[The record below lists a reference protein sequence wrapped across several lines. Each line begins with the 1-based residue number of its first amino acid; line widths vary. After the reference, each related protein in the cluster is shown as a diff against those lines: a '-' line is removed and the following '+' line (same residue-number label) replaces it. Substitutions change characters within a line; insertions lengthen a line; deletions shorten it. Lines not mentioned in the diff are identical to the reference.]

1 MSTTHDT
8 PPASP
13 FGSGPDDADAPA
25 AIESKEDAGL
35 SQGAIVRR
43 KFFRHTGAMVSMIV
57 LGLVALLAFTAQGV
71 GPIPGW
77 WIHNHV
83 SSGPVVNP
91 GGAPTWTLANPF
103 SLGEHPFGQ
112 DDIGR
117 DNFARVMKGTQ
128 ISLMVMVII
137 GATALVIGTTIG
149 ALAGYYRGWLDGLL
163 MRITD
168 GFIIVPTIVVGAI
181 LGKLIGGPGFSFFG
195 LPLSAYLAPMLGL
208 VLGGILWTGLARLVR
223 GEFMAL
229 REREFVDSARVS
241 GAGDFRIMFTHI
253 LPNSVGVIIVN
264 TTLLMSQAIV
274 LETALSFLGFGI
286 RPPQI
291 SLGQLINEYQSA
303 FSTRP
308 WLFWWA
314 GLFIIVIALCVNF
327 IGDGLRDAF
336 DPRMKA
342 IPSQRKMDRADRK
355 RATANRTAA
364 TPASATATGTTPTG
378 ATTASAAEPPD
389 GGSAPSDGDDQRK
402 GEL

>member
-13 FGSGPDDADAPA
+13 FGSGPDDADAPT

-181 LGKLIGGPGFSFFG
+181 LGKLIGGPSFSFFG
-195 LPLSAYLAPMLGL
+195 LPLSSYLAPMLGL

-314 GLFIIVIALCVNF
+314 GLFIIIIALCVNF

-342 IPSQRKMDRADRK
+342 IPSQRKMDRADRR
-355 RATANRTAA
+355 RAAA
-364 TPASATATGTTPTG
+364 GGTTVTA

-389 GGSAPSDGDDQRK
+389 GGSAPSDGDDTRK

>member
-8 PPASP
+8 APASP
-13 FGSGPDDADAPA
+13 FGPGPGDADAPVS
-25 AIESKEDAGL
+25 IEGKEDAGL

-43 KFFRHTGAMVSMIV
+43 KFLRHTGAMVSLVV
-57 LGLVALLAFTAQGV
+57 LGLVALLAFTAQGM

-77 WIHNHV
+77 WIHNHY

-91 GGAPTWTLANPF
+91 GGAPTWTLAEPF
-103 SLGEHPFGQ
+103 SLGSHPFGQ

-137 GATALVIGTTIG
+137 GATALVIGTTVG

-195 LPLSAYLAPMLGL
+195 LPLSAYMAPMLGL

-241 GAGDFRIMFTHI
+241 GASDFRIMFTHI

-286 RPPQI
+286 RSPQI

-314 GLFIIVIALCVNF
+314 GLFIIVIALCINF

-355 RATANRTAA
+355 RA
-364 TPASATATGTTPTG
+364 
-378 ATTASAAEPPD
+378 ASAANRPAAAQAAGAPD
-389 GGSAPSDGDDQRK
+389 SGAENAGNRGPEAGPRGTPGLGEGGK
-402 GEL
+402 L

>member
-13 FGSGPDDADAPA
+13 FGSGPDDADAPT

-181 LGKLIGGPGFSFFG
+181 LGKLIGGPSFSFFG
-195 LPLSAYLAPMLGL
+195 LPLSSYLAPMLGL

-336 DPRMKA
+336 DPRMKT
-342 IPSQRKMDRADRK
+342 IPSWRKMK
-355 RATANRTAA
+355 K
-364 TPASATATGTTPTG
+364 
-378 ATTASAAEPPD
+378 AERM
-389 GGSAPSDGDDQRK
+389 AQK
-402 GEL
+402 EAK

>member
-195 LPLSAYLAPMLGL
+195 LPLSSYLAPMLGL

-314 GLFIIVIALCVNF
+314 GLFIIIIALCVNF

-355 RATANRTAA
+355 RAAA
-364 TPASATATGTTPTG
+364 GGTRATA

-389 GGSAPSDGDDQRK
+389 GERDDQRK

>member
-13 FGSGPDDADAPA
+13 FGSGPDDADAPT

-181 LGKLIGGPGFSFFG
+181 LGKLIGGPSFSFFG
-195 LPLSAYLAPMLGL
+195 LPLSSYLAPMLGL

-229 REREFVDSARVS
+229 REREFVLAARFSGVGTFKILTRHIVPNVS
-241 GAGDFRIMFTHI
+241 SLLIVDATLGVCYAI
-253 LPNSVGVIIVN
+253 LAETSLSYFGLGIQAPDVSLG
-264 TTLLMSQAIV
+264 TLLQDG
-274 LETALSFLGFGI
+274 T
-286 RPPQI
+286 
-291 SLGQLINEYQSA
+291 SA
-303 FSTRP
+303 AVSRP
-308 WLFWWA
+308 WLFIFPA
-314 GLFIIVIALCVNF
+314 AFLVALLTAVSLV
-327 IGDGLRDAF
+327 GDALRDAL
-336 DPRMKA
+336 DPT
-342 IPSQRKMDRADRK
+342 SGTDRA
-355 RATANRTAA
+355 
-364 TPASATATGTTPTG
+364 
-378 ATTASAAEPPD
+378 
-389 GGSAPSDGDDQRK
+389 
-402 GEL
+402 